1 MVVSYERRAE
11 VGHCS
16 ASLIDGEQ
24 KMGCQYH
31 LIRIHSN
38 EIEDSTMGPYRT
50 FLITGATRGIGRALS
65 DKLSEQGHL
74 VVGIARNSDASF
86 PGVLYTTDLSS
97 SDETNLILMKIA
109 KNHEV
114 HGIVNNVGVALPQ
127 QLGSIDIPT
136 FLNVMDINVRVAVQ
150 ITQALVAKMKRRG
163 WGRIV
168 NVCSRAIY
176 GATDRTAY
184 AAAKSAL
191 VGCTRTWALELA
203 QFGITANA
211 IAPGPIETEL
221 FHKTRPVGSEA
232 EQRVLSTIP
241 MGRLGSPAEVASAIA
256 FLLSS
261 EASFIT
267 GVVLPVDGGG
277 SLGGR

>member
-1 MVVSYERRAE
+1 MNMMISYQELVRTFLSKKWDFSK
-11 VGHCS
+11 HWI
-16 ASLIDGEQ
+16 LI
-24 KMGCQYH
+24 
-31 LIRIHSN
+31 LPN
-38 EIEDSTMGPYRT
+38 ETEDFNMGPYRT
-50 FLITGATRGIGRALS
+50 YLITGATKGIGRALS
-65 DKLSEQGHL
+65 DKLSEQGHQ
-74 VVGIARNSDASF
+74 VVGIARNVDANF
-86 PGVLYTTDLSS
+86 PGVLYTADLSS
-97 SDETNLILMKIA
+97 ADETNLILLKIVE
-109 KNHEV
+109 NHEI

-127 QLGSIDIPT
+127 QLGGIDIQT
-136 FLNVMDINVRVAVQ
+136 FLKVMDINVRVAVQ
-150 ITQALVAKMKRRG
+150 ITQALIGNMKSRG

-176 GATDRTAY
+176 GAIDRTAY
-184 AAAKSAL
+184 SAAKSAL

-203 QFGITANA
+203 QFGITSNA

-232 EQRVLSTIP
+232 EQRILSTIP

-256 FLLSS
+256 FLLSP

>member
-1 MVVSYERRAE
+1 
-11 VGHCS
+11 
-16 ASLIDGEQ
+16 
-24 KMGCQYH
+24 
-31 LIRIHSN
+31 
-38 EIEDSTMGPYRT
+38 MGPYRT
-50 FLITGATRGIGRALS
+50 YLITGATKGIGRALS
-65 DKLSEQGHL
+65 DKLSEQGHQ
-74 VVGIARNSDASF
+74 VVGIARNVDASF
-86 PGVLYTTDLSS
+86 PGVLYTADLSS
-97 SDETNLILMKIA
+97 ADETNLILLKIVE
-109 KNHEV
+109 NHEI

-127 QLGSIDIPT
+127 QLGGIDIQT

-150 ITQALVAKMKRRG
+150 ITQALIGNMKSRG

-176 GATDRTAY
+176 GAIDRTAY
-184 AAAKSAL
+184 SAAKSAL

-203 QFGITANA
+203 QFGITSNA

-232 EQRVLSTIP
+232 EKRILSTIP

-256 FLLSS
+256 FLLSP

>member
-1 MVVSYERRAE
+1 VSKKWDF
-11 VGHCS
+11 S
-16 ASLIDGEQ
+16 N
-24 KMGCQYH
+24 H
-31 LIRIHSN
+31 LVRILPN
-38 EIEDSTMGPYRT
+38 ETEGFNMGPYRT
-50 FLITGATRGIGRALS
+50 YLITGATRGIGRALS
-65 DKLSEQGHL
+65 DKLSKQGHL
-74 VVGIARNSDASF
+74 VVGIARNVDASF
-86 PGVLYTTDLSS
+86 LGTLYTADLSS
-97 SDETNLILMKIA
+97 SAETNLILMKIA
-109 KNHEV
+109 ENHEV
-114 HGIVNNVGVALPQ
+114 QGIVNNIGVALPQ
-127 QLGSIDIPT
+127 QLGGIDIQT
-136 FLNVMDINVRVAVQ
+136 FQHVMDINVRVAVQ
-150 ITQALVAKMKRRG
+150 ITQALIGNMKSRG

-176 GATDRTAY
+176 GAIDRTAY
-184 AAAKSAL
+184 SAAKSAL

-203 QFGITANA
+203 QFGITSNA
-211 IAPGPIETEL
+211 IAPGPIETAL

-256 FLLSS
+256 FLLSP

>member
-1 MVVSYERRAE
+1 MRTIVRALHESEKLTALKIRSERRADLQ
-11 VGHCS
+11 C
-16 ASLIDGEQ
+16 
-24 KMGCQYH
+24 K
-31 LIRIHSN
+31 
-38 EIEDSTMGPYRT
+38 RT
-50 FLITGATRGIGRALS
+50 ARPAFIINNALS
-65 DKLSEQGHL
+65 
-74 VVGIARNSDASF
+74 
-86 PGVLYTTDLSS
+86 TTAD
-97 SDETNLILMKIA
+97 
-109 KNHEV
+109 
-114 HGIVNNVGVALPQ
+114 VGVALPQ
-127 QLGSIDIPT
+127 QLGNIDIQT

-150 ITQALVAKMKRRG
+150 ITQALVSNMKSRG

-168 NVCSRAIY
+168 NVCSRAIF

-221 FHKTRPVGSEA
+221 FHRTRPVGSEA
-232 EQRVLSTIP
+232 EQRILSTIP

-261 EASFIT
+261 DASFIT

>member
-1 MVVSYERRAE
+1 
-11 VGHCS
+11 
-16 ASLIDGEQ
+16 
-24 KMGCQYH
+24 
-31 LIRIHSN
+31 
-38 EIEDSTMGPYRT
+38 
-50 FLITGATRGIGRALS
+50 
-65 DKLSEQGHL
+65 
-74 VVGIARNSDASF
+74 
-86 PGVLYTTDLSS
+86 
-97 SDETNLILMKIA
+97 
-109 KNHEV
+109 
-114 HGIVNNVGVALPQ
+114 GIVNNVGVALPQ
-127 QLGSIDIPT
+127 QLGGIDIQT
-136 FLNVMDINVRVAVQ
+136 FLKVMDINVRVAVQ
-150 ITQALVAKMKRRG
+150 ITQALIGNMKSRG

-176 GATDRTAY
+176 GAIDRTAY
-184 AAAKSAL
+184 SAAKSAL

-203 QFGITANA
+203 QFGITSNA

-232 EQRVLSTIP
+232 EQRILSTIP

-256 FLLSS
+256 FLLSP